1 MDPVTLESHCALD
14 TMEAMYELDE
24 DIDED
29 GDGEPEMTLA
39 QAIEMG
45 KKRLVYGDGSPA
57 PSYPGGPYDG
67 INFDE
72 VPDLGGW
79 QDMFWVVNRDL
90 YNPTRPP
97 EMHFFNNNLI
107 RPSKFAGLHPQLV
120 EFDMSRGDGVAVG
133 GNSPALANPGGS
145 TKYQYYAGD
154 LRREYIDEDGS
165 TRRYKLR
172 PTPIEFGGTNLLSA
186 DRVKQPQKG
195 LFGALVIEPAEA
207 TWPDA
212 LDELED
218 VPDTQG
224 TGYATRKTRAQLT
237 VTAHGDPDPEA
248 NWAGTGGV
256 YRENLLISQKITNLR
271 WKDGTAIA
279 NIHQGE
285 LGREGAEDSG
295 HAGINYGME
304 PSWFRFR
311 LPPDVP
317 FGNAGTPNSFG
328 SIPNVHAMY
337 ANGLVLDQN
346 GMVVD
351 NAIPTIDGVSEAGD
365 PATPVFRARAGDP
378 TRIHLLNGAS
388 ADRDSV
394 FVLHGH
400 LWQRDPFVCREAW
413 QDDNISALEGRC
425 DYGDGIVGSQ
435 AIGLNPTGK
444 WMGGEEG
451 MGHVYGCLL
460 YTSDAADDRT

>member
-1 MDPVTLESHCALD
+1 M
-14 TMEAMYELDE
+14 
-24 DIDED
+24 
-29 GDGEPEMTLA
+29 
-39 QAIEMG
+39 
-45 KKRLVYGDGSPA
+45 
-57 PSYPGGPYDG
+57 
-67 INFDE
+67 
-72 VPDLGGW
+72 
-79 QDMFWVVNRDL
+79 
-90 YNPTRPP
+90 
-97 EMHFFNNNLI
+97 
-107 RPSKFAGLHPQLV
+107 
-120 EFDMSRGDGVAVG
+120 
-133 GNSPALANPGGS
+133 
-145 TKYQYYAGD
+145 
-154 LRREYIDEDGS
+154 
-165 TRRYKLR
+165 
-172 PTPIEFGGTNLLSA
+172 
-186 DRVKQPQKG
+186 
-195 LFGALVIEPAEA
+195 
-207 TWPDA
+207 
-212 LDELED
+212 
-218 VPDTQG
+218 PDTQG

-237 VTAHGDPDPEA
+237 VTAHGNPDPEA

-346 GMVVD
+346 GMEVD
-351 NAIPTIDGVSEAGD
+351 NAIPRIPGVSEAGD
-365 PATPVFRARAGDP
+365 PATPVFRARVGDP

-451 MGHVYGCLL
+451 MGHVYGHWPILFDAGGSYAVEGDYLYRDYAPSGNRNGMFGLL
-460 YTSDAADDRT
+460 RVGDFTGDAGNDEPPPPPPEDPPQDEDPPDEEEPPKEDNPNKGRGKNK